1 MLFFMFDSEN
11 ELKIERLYHS
21 YKKLLYKVAFDI
33 LHDNALSEDAVHDTF
48 LRVMKNLNKIDEENC
63 PRTRNFLVVICRNVA
78 LNMKTNSISDCEIQ
92 DNIASSQESVEN
104 TIAGRDALE
113 KLAGIITSL
122 DPIYRDV
129 FILRRVHKLS
139 RREIAKI
146 LSLNI
151 ETVKKRLT
159 RAREQIEEKAKKE
172 GII

>member
-1 MLFFMFDSEN
+1 MLFFTFDSER

-33 LHDNALSEDAVHDTF
+33 LQDGALSEDAVHDTF

-78 LNMKTNSISDCEIQ
+78 LNMKTKYIADCELQ
-92 DNIASSQESVEN
+92 DNMQSSQESVESI
-104 TIAGRDALE
+104 IAGQDALE
-113 KLAGIITSL
+113 KLTDIINTL

-139 RREIAKI
+139 RHEIAKI
-146 LSLNI
+146 MNLST